1 MALTRRVRKKFR
13 TRRYKKI
20 RRVGKTRRIK
30 YRSYKRRYVGS
41 GIHSIKKA
49 INEKDNVVRPTP
61 QKEEGKAWSTKKKIV
76 NEDPKFVEEHKEGE
90 LSHKPIKYSTPNS
103 DKLINLGS
111 VPYNNSF
118 GKNSDSFQRNV
129 KDISFSSERRKIEKK
144 NRTERKQYKMAEKAA
159 KAAAKAE
166 EAEDLIHSKTTYK
179 VESHNLGTLPGETD
193 YY

>member
-41 GIHSIKKA
+41 GIHSIRKA

-61 QKEEGKAWSTKKKIV
+61 QKEEGKAWSTKKNIV
-76 NEDPKFVEEHKEGE
+76 NENPEFVKEHEKGE

-111 VPYNNSF
+111 VPYNTSS
-118 GKNSDSFQRNV
+118 GKNSDSSQRSV

-144 NRTERKQYKMAEKAA
+144 NRTERKQYKKAA

-166 EAEDLIHSKTTYK
+166 EAEEAEDLIHSKRTYK
-179 VESHNLGTLPGETD
+179 VKSHNLGTLPGEPD
-193 YY
+193 Y